1 MTTTSSTAKADGAAT
16 RLARETDGAVV
27 VMTIFA
33 SAFLIGAMWY
43 LLGVGDALLF
53 KERMQDGADAIAFAP
68 AVVHARGMN
77 LIALLNL
84 TMAAVL
90 SVLVAVKIFQ
100 VLLAAAT
107 VAACLIPYN
116 PDCPYLAKKNKPYA
130 DFVRRYEN
138 KVKDINESLH
148 DTADQVAK
156 QVPILAARRGVDFVA
171 PYKTLVEGGFSASI
185 SVIPGTSEKGF
196 GGSLADGGGGS
207 GRERKGLPVEDDDF
221 KNLCKHSGSLR
232 EVVLVPTILNF
243 DDGPGTVTTTLKYAG
258 WLLPGLVAA
267 NPSMFC
273 GKGSQKA
280 VSKRIYG
287 PAQHGNDYFATW
299 GFTQSSFIE
308 KTDRGDDGLEVAT
321 WQQRASGTEMSQAE
335 LDRWMRTVQVAKSE
349 FYFDPRQGGPRQWS
363 ALKEECLW
371 HLRWRARLRRVSQ
384 PNRTLAQFFR
394 GAGVGPIQA
403 ANGGGG
409 ADIPGIINGVLAAS
423 PEELAAWSDRNLG
436 KVQQTRRTGGIV
448 H

>member
-1 MTTTSSTAKADGAAT
+1 MSTRSLKRDT
-16 RLARETDGAVV
+16 EGAVV

-43 LLGVGDALLF
+43 LLGVGDALLY

-107 VAACLIPYN
+107 VAACLAYN
-116 PDCPYLAKKNKPYA
+116 YQDCAYLGKKNKPYA
-130 DFVRRYEN
+130 DFVKKYEK
-138 KVKDINESLH
+138 KVTEINEALH
-148 DTADQVAK
+148 DTADTVAK
-156 QVPILAARRGVDFVA
+156 AAPILGARRGVESGK
-171 PYKTLVEGGFSASI
+171 PYATLVEGGFSASI
-185 SVIPGTSEKGF
+185 SVIPGSSERGF
-196 GGSLADGGGGS
+196 GGSLADSSGGGS
-207 GRERKGLPVEDDDF
+207 GRERLGLPVEDDDF
-221 KNLCKHSGSLR
+221 KNLCKHSGTLL
-232 EVVLVPTILNF
+232 EVVLVPTIMNF
-243 DDGPGTVTTTLKYAG
+243 DDGPKTVMTTLKWVG
-258 WLLPGLVAA
+258 WMVPGLVAA

-273 GKGSQKA
+273 GKGSKKA

-299 GFTQSSFIE
+299 GFTESSFIE
-308 KTDRGDDGLEVAT
+308 KTDRGDKGLEVAT
-321 WQQRASGTEMSQAE
+321 WQQRAAGTEMSNDE
-335 LDRWMRTVQVAKSE
+335 LDRRMRTVQVAKSE
-349 FYFDPRQGGPRQWS
+349 FYFDPRRGGPRQWS
-363 ALKEECLW
+363 GLKEEALW

-384 PNRTLAQFFR
+384 PNRTLASFFT
-394 GAGVGPIQA
+394 GSGMGPIMG
-403 ANGGGG
+403 ANSGSG
-409 ADIPGIINGVLAAS
+409 ADIPGIMRTVLAAS
-423 PEELAAWSDRNLG
+423 PEQLAGWSDKNLG
-436 KVQQTRRTGGIV
+436 NVQQTRRTGGIV